1 VLSGTGR
8 LVTDGG
14 CPARPD
20 VPIERALLVDDEAPL
35 VELLTL
41 YLGELGYRVTG
52 FTAARAALEAFLG
65 APEAF
70 DALVTDLS
78 MPHLPGL
85 ELADRFLRVR
95 PDLPVVLTSGWVRE
109 EEEAAGRSLGVLGF
123 VAKGSSVEEI
133 VRAIDLLLR
142 GGSSPGASPHAAG
155 A

>member
-1 VLSGTGR
+1 
-8 LVTDGG
+8 VTTFPPSAGPG
-14 CPARPD
+14 AP
-20 VPIERALLVDDEAPL
+20 VERILLVDDEAPL

-52 FTAARAALEAFLG
+52 FTARLRRSRRSSARRSVRRSFRPL
-65 APEAF
+65 
-70 DALVTDLS
+70 DA
-78 MPHLPGL
+78 HLPGL
-85 ELADRFLRVR
+85 ELASRFLRVR

-142 GGSSPGASPHAAG
+142 GGSGPGASPFAAG

>member
-1 VLSGTGR
+1 MTE
-8 LVTDGG
+8 GG
-14 CPARPD
+14 GATRPGE
-20 VPIERALLVDDEAPL
+20 PIERILLVDDEEPL
-35 VELLTL
+35 VELLTI
-41 YLGELGYRVTG
+41 YLGEAGYRVTG
-52 FTAARAALEAFLG
+52 FTDASAALEAFLG

-70 DALVTDLS
+70 DALVSDLS

-95 PDLPVVLTSGWVRE
+95 PGLPVVLTSGWVRE

-142 GGSSPGASPHAAG
+142 GGSGPGASPFAAG

>member
-1 VLSGTGR
+1 
-8 LVTDGG
+8 VTTF
-14 CPARPD
+14 PRSERPGA
-20 VPIERALLVDDEAPL
+20 PIERILLVDDEAPL

-52 FTAARAALEAFLG
+52 FTAARTALEAFLG
-65 APEAF
+65 APEEF
-70 DALVTDLS
+70 DALVSDLS
-78 MPHLPGL
+78 MPQLPGL

-95 PDLPVVLTSGWVRE
+95 PGLPVVLTSGWVQE

-142 GGSSPGASPHAAG
+142 GGSSPGAPPHAAE